1 MDYEDMD
8 KKLKEHKIH
17 TAIFCSPHNPS
28 GRVWEKWE
36 IEKAMEVYKNNDVF
50 VISDEIWSDILL
62 NGHKHI
68 PTQSVSEDAKQR
80 TIAMYAPSKTF
91 SLAGL
96 VGSYHIVYNSWLND
110 RLLKEE
116 SLGHYN
122 SMNLLSMYALI
133 GAYKPEGHEWVD
145 ELCQVLSENVNYGYD
160 FIKEHFKGV
169 KIIKP
174 QGTYLLFL
182 DCTEWLEE
190 HNMDFET
197 LRKKGLEVGV
207 DWQNGEA
214 FFMKNAIR
222 MNLALPMSRVK
233 EAFDRLDK
241 YVFNA

>member
-1 MDYEDMD
+1 
-8 KKLKEHKIH
+8 
-17 TAIFCSPHNPS
+17 
-28 GRVWEKWE
+28 
-36 IEKAMEVYKNNDVF
+36 
-50 VISDEIWSDILL
+50 
-62 NGHKHI
+62 
-68 PTQSVSEDAKQR
+68 
-80 TIAMYAPSKTF
+80 
-91 SLAGL
+91 
-96 VGSYHIVYNSWLND
+96 
-110 RLLKEE
+110 
-116 SLGHYN
+116 
-122 SMNLLSMYALI
+122 
-133 GAYKPEGHEWVD
+133 
-145 ELCQVLSENVNYGYD
+145 VLSENVNYGYD

>member
-1 MDYEDMD
+1 
-8 KKLKEHKIH
+8 
-17 TAIFCSPHNPS
+17 
-28 GRVWEKWE
+28 
-36 IEKAMEVYKNNDVF
+36 
-50 VISDEIWSDILL
+50 
-62 NGHKHI
+62 
-68 PTQSVSEDAKQR
+68 
-80 TIAMYAPSKTF
+80 MYAPSKTF

-190 HNMDFET
+190 HNMDFEE
-197 LRKKGLEVGV
+197 LRIKGLEVGV

-222 MNLALPMSRVK
+222 MNLALPLSRVK